1 MKDKSYRVKAKRP
14 NPFSCGEGADTST
27 TRHGLKSEKRVA
39 SKMGSRLTIGSG
51 AKDGQKS
58 DATLDAGDYKFRI
71 ESKATKNKSFSV
83 KKEILDKIRHEA
95 LDTGRIP
102 ALTVS
107 FTNELGEAL
116 QGGDFVMIPM
126 WLFNEVFNNGD

>member
-14 NPFSCGEGADTST
+14 NPYSCGSNSDKST

-39 SKMGSRLTIGSG
+39 AKMGSRLTVGSG

-58 DATLDAGDYKFRI
+58 DATLDTDAYNFRI
-71 ESKATKNKSFSV
+71 ESKATKNASFSV
-83 KKEILDKIRHEA
+83 KLDVLEKIRKEA
-95 LDTGRIP
+95 LNTGRIP
-102 ALTVS
+102 VLTVS
-107 FTNELGEAL
+107 FTDELGQVK
-116 QGGDFVMIPM
+116 QGGDHVMIPL